1 MMKVGTVFFVVVFL
15 IIPFHLKSQDLSGL
29 QLIAHYPLDN
39 DSSDVT
45 GNYPPMKLINTP
57 FQEGGIYCNG
67 IYVYGNQPGGSDAIT
82 PQIDGLNFKK
92 FAIQAKFK
100 VTKYKLQPV
109 FIAGDIYRWLG
120 FYLDSDSTVL
130 ALYNDNLHDSNIKYT
145 LNTWHEITVTYD
157 STSDL
162 GKWYLDGQL
171 VDSLQFQIVHGN
183 DKKISVTHYGTGET
197 FEGYF
202 DDLRIYS
209 VGTLTAVTSRTS
221 ETPEGFQLQQNYP
234 NPFNPSTTIRFTLS
248 HTTHV
253 ELKVFNILGQVV
265 AILIDEI
272 LPAGEH
278 RVVFNAKDQNSGLYI
293 YQLRAGNRIQQ
304 KKMLYLR

>member
-1 MMKVGTVFFVVVFL
+1 MVRSFFVVVFL

-39 DSSDVT
+39 DSTDVT

-57 FQEGGIYCNG
+57 FQERGIYCNG

-92 FAIQAKFK
+92 FAIQSKFK
-100 VTKYKLQPV
+100 VTKYKYQPV
-109 FIAGDIYRWLG
+109 FVAGNLYRWLG

-130 ALYNDNLHDSNIKYT
+130 ALYNDNLHDSNVKYT
-145 LNTWHEITVTYD
+145 LNTWHEITVIYD
-157 STSDL
+157 STSDV

-183 DKKISVTHYGTGET
+183 DKKISVSHYGAGET
-197 FEGYF
+197 FEGIF

-209 VGTLTAVTSRTS
+209 EGTLTSVTSRTS

-248 HTTHV
+248 HTNHV
-253 ELKVFNILGQVV
+253 ELKVFNVLSQVV
-265 AILIDEI
+265 ATLIGEI